1 MEHNYDLAIVGGGI
15 IGLAHAT
22 FAAEAGKKVLII
34 ERTPKAY
41 GASIRNFGLVW
52 PIGQKDGPLF
62 ERTMKSREKWI
73 DVSKKAGFWCRENGS
88 LHLAY
93 HEDEHNVLEEYA
105 TKFNNS
111 VDLLSPNKVDAYS
124 KYVNKKG
131 LLSAIWS
138 PTEMSVNPKKA
149 IYAITEWLNTFPNVT
164 LRYYEE
170 VQYVET
176 GKLVTNKSEYNA
188 EQILICSGHDF
199 QTLFPVVFAESGLIQ
214 SKLQMMRSYPI
225 ADKNFGATLCGG
237 LTLTHY
243 SSFAQCSGLSAL
255 VDRFENDLPDYR
267 KWGIHVMINQND
279 EGELVIGDSHEYGFG
294 FDPFNND
301 EVNTLILSYLAS
313 FLNMDELKIRETW
326 YGVYSKHPEKTE
338 FIANPMA
345 GVRVI
350 TGLSGAGMT
359 FSFGLAN
366 EQKEWFL

>member
-1 MEHNYDLAIVGGGI
+1 MDNKFDLAIIGGGI

-22 FAAEAGKKVLII
+22 FAAEAGKKVAVF

-52 PIGQKDGPLF
+52 PVGQPSGPLF
-62 ERTMKSREKWI
+62 DRTMRSREKWLTLAE
-73 DVSKKAGFWCRENGS
+73 KTGFWCRKNGS

-93 HEDEHNVLEEYA
+93 HEDEHNVIEEYA
-105 TKFNNS
+105 SEFNS
-111 VDLLSPNKVDAYS
+111 EVELLTPDKVGKYS
-124 KYVNKKG
+124 EYAKTDG
-131 LLSAIWS
+131 LISALWS

-149 IYAITEWLNTFPNVT
+149 IYAITEWLNTFPNVS
-164 LRYYEE
+164 LFYQEE
-170 VQYVET
+170 VQEVST
-176 GKLVTNKSEYNA
+176 TRLHTSKGEYHA

-199 QTLFPVVFAESGLIQ
+199 QSLFPEVFAESGLIQ

-225 ADKNFGATLCGG
+225 KDKEFGATLCGG

-243 SSFAQCSGLSAL
+243 ASFAQCSGLEAL
-255 VDRFENDLPDYR
+255 KERFEEEFPEHR

-279 EGELVIGDSHEYGFG
+279 EGELVIGDSHEYGMG
-294 FDPFNND
+294 FDPFNKD
-301 EVNTLILSYLAS
+301 EINALILNYLAS
-313 FLNMDELKIRETW
+313 FLDMEEINIRETW
-326 YGVYSKHPEKTE
+326 YGIYSKHPEKTE
-338 FIANPMA
+338 FIADPIE
-345 GVRVI
+345 GVRII

>member
-1 MEHNYDLAIVGGGI
+1 MGKKFDLVIVGGGI
-15 IGLAHAT
+15 VGLAHAAY
-22 FAAEAGKKVLII
+22 AAEAGKEVAIF

-52 PIGQKDGPLF
+52 PVGQPSGPLY
-62 ERTMKSREKWI
+62 ERTMRSRERWLEL
-73 DVSKKAGFWCRENGS
+73 SEKARFWCRKNGS

-93 HEDEHNVLEEYA
+93 QEDEHNVLEGYA
-105 TKFNNS
+105 REFNKN
-111 VDLLSPNKVDAYS
+111 VELLTPDQVSQYS
-124 KYVNKKG
+124 DYVKKDG
-131 LLSAIWS
+131 LISALWS

-149 IYAITEWLNTFPNVT
+149 IYAITKWLDTFSNVS
-164 LRYYEE
+164 LFYQEE
-170 VQYVET
+170 VQEVTT
-176 GKLVTNKSEYNA
+176 GRLITSKRECQA

-199 QTLFPVVFAESGLIQ
+199 QSLFPEVFAESGLIQ

-225 ADKNFGATLCGG
+225 KNKEFGPTLCGG

-243 SSFAQCSGLSAL
+243 SSFAQCSGLEAL
-255 VDRFENDLPDYR
+255 RERFEKELPEHR

-279 EGELVIGDSHEYGFG
+279 EGELVIGDSHEYGMG
-294 FDPFNND
+294 FDPFNKD
-301 EVNTLILSYLAS
+301 EINTLILNYLAT
-313 FLNMDELKIRETW
+313 FLEMEEINIRETW

-338 FIANPMA
+338 FIADPIE
-345 GVRVI
+345 GVRIV